1 MYHSSLV
8 LAVCIA
14 ICCINT
20 ISADSY
26 GIDCECICCKEQSIN
41 SNCTVFMDS
50 FIHLELEECDL
61 NKCQKECEDT
71 YKQCGEHTGTKLLV
85 DCTKG

>member
-1 MYHSSLV
+1 
-8 LAVCIA
+8 
-14 ICCINT
+14 
-20 ISADSY
+20 
-26 GIDCECICCKEQSIN
+26 
-41 SNCTVFMDS
+41 MDS

-85 DCTKG
+85 DCTKGWVHFEWF